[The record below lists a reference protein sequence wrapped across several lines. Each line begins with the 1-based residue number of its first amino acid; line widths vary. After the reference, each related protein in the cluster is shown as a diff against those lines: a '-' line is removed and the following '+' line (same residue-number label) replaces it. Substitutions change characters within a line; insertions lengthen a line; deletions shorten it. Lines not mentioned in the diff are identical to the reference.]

1 MTEQQETLVADGFVT
16 VPEALAYLRIGRSK
30 LYDLMSD
37 EKMVVPYTKIGRCR
51 RIPRRA
57 LMELAAAGFNGKERQ
72 T

>member
-1 MTEQQETLVADGFVT
+1 MTEQEQTLVADGFMT

-30 LYDLMSD
+30 LYDMMSD
-37 EKMVVPYTKIGRCR
+37 EKLMLPYTKVGRCR

-57 LMELAAAGFNGKERQ
+57 LMELAAAGLSERRVE